1 MSTVQKAGKKK
12 DEVSSKEDRLELA
25 QKNQQ
30 VSELPFVG
38 REVELKRI
46 LTFFNGT
53 LSSDRL
59 SIFWIRGEAG
69 IGKSR
74 LMAEAILHLPPSVV
88 VIHARFY
95 PDSSIAVLQV
105 LGEAIVETRRRY
117 FPDEPTLPPTN
128 LAELLASV
136 RGLLRRQP
144 TLLAIE
150 GIHLLDQKGASD
162 FSAIIRS
169 LEREPLAVICTARP
183 EIDSAYGIAL
193 PFIVATQEVKGL
205 TKDDL
210 RQLALKI
217 QADPH
222 RYTNLVDLI
231 YEKTHGHPLAIW
243 AIYRAFQSNRSDL
256 SESPIALVRRI
267 THETTTIVVAGML
280 RTLSEAELEAAKRLA
295 CLGEIFAKR
304 GALLLIDGAEE
315 MLQLL
320 VRQRILTTQIEHV
333 APILDGIAD
342 ESPLAFTHSIL
353 HEYLVAIAPEAD
365 EHLLSV
371 LEFDVPIYSITPF
384 LHAHK
389 ANFPLERI
397 ELLKS
402 LLWQSIQS
410 TNRLLNSPHWN
421 LGIAINKAAQQQV
434 ESHREILTQTEYHDL
449 RVELLLLECGLHNA
463 FVNAKAFQEPAREL
477 LEITASPSDENQA
490 LQRLRALEF
499 AIYRGDHAWSF
510 QTDSV
515 LDEMEQIADHYPQ
528 LRLHEVYLHLLS
540 TLAGGIRAS
549 GSMERVRRLERHLN
563 QILAAARIENA
574 IEARHTALLWIAPSL
589 LPTFDTQAELE
600 DRSRLAEEILREC
613 NGAQPVGMMLTAWP
627 RFLEATGR
635 SSEAIEILDRWL
647 MPKLTGYDLPQQ
659 FALRM
664 LRLIVEGARGTPLQ
678 EIAKKAELLLE
689 EYLSSQSYE
698 NEPSATYAHIA
709 VGTHLIMVGTMSGDI
724 EWGRSMARK
733 VCGGGGSIDAYMFFE
748 TSVLQHDIDGIKA
761 AVDQKIYPEQF
772 EDILTFLFAPNPD
785 ENLRVKSLASARG
798 LLQDPIVR
806 RQHLLRVRAII
817 ALLELPIEKMQQ
829 MQAKLKEDIRD
840 AIERG
845 IEWLSNRDAPGY
857 LPPMLAIAKTYL
869 RDRENLIESQQM
881 EENTSGTDTEEIP
894 NVRINV
900 IGKITIAVGEE
911 KPRGMRGKRQERL
924 IALLVLNYLQEAP
937 LSLSDFRR
945 LSTEL
950 EDEAERANYLRILT
964 SRLRKRIGS
973 DGIITDGKS
982 APQLN
987 LKVASVDLL
996 EASNLIEQATLFVR
1010 NNNGGSGAI
1019 ALEEAMK
1026 FLEAGEIY
1034 PELDD
1039 ELFEAARNDFQNR
1052 LREAILLAAELLE
1065 REGGEERGRELIAK
1079 GLKILP
1085 QDRVLQAK
1093 LSSEE

>member
-1 MSTVQKAGKKK
+1 MSTVQKAGKRK
-12 DEVSSKEDRLELA
+12 DGISSKEDRRELA
-25 QKNQQ
+25 QKGQQ
-30 VSELPFVG
+30 VSELPFIG

-46 LTFFNGT
+46 LTFLNGA
-53 LSSDRL
+53 LSADRL

-74 LMAEAILHLPPSVV
+74 LIAEALLLLPSSVV

-95 PDSSIAVLQV
+95 PDSSIAVQQV
-105 LGEAIVETRRRY
+105 LGEAIVEARRRY
-117 FPDEPTLPPTN
+117 FPDEPTPPPGN

-144 TLLAIE
+144 TVLAIE
-150 GIHLLDQKGASD
+150 GIHLLDQKGSSD
-162 FSAIIRS
+162 FSAIIHS

-183 EIDSAYGIAL
+183 EIDAAYGIAL
-193 PFIVATQEVKGL
+193 PFIVATQEMKGL
-205 TKDDL
+205 KKDDL

-222 RYTNLVDLI
+222 RFTNLIDLI

-243 AIYRAFQSNRSDL
+243 AIFRAFQSKRSDL
-256 SESPIALVRRI
+256 SESPIGLVRRI
-267 THETTTIVVAGML
+267 TQETTTSVVAGML
-280 RTLSEAELEAAKRLA
+280 QMLDEAELEAAKRLA
-295 CLGEIFAKR
+295 CLGEVFAR
-304 GALLLIDGAEE
+304 RAALLLIDGAEE

-320 VRQRILTTQIEHV
+320 VRHRILTTQIEHTV
-333 APILDGIAD
+333 PILGGIAD

-353 HEYLVAIAPEAD
+353 HEYLVAVAPEAD

-371 LEFDVPIYSITPF
+371 LEFDVPMYSITPF

-389 ANFPLERI
+389 ANFPQERI

-410 TNRLLNSPHWN
+410 TNMLLNSPHWN
-421 LGIAINKAAQQQV
+421 LGIAINKAAQLQV
-434 ESHREILTQTEYHDL
+434 ESHRNILTQAEYHDL

-463 FVNAKAFQEPAREL
+463 FVNAQAFQEPAREL

-490 LQRLRALEF
+490 LQRLSALEF
-499 AIYRGDHAWSF
+499 AIYQGNHAWSF

-515 LDEMEQIADHYPQ
+515 LDEMEQIANRFPR
-528 LRLHEVYLHLLS
+528 LRLHEVYLHLLT

-549 GSMERVRRLERHLN
+549 GSIERVRRLQQHLD
-563 QILAAARIENA
+563 QILATARVENA
-574 IEARHTALLWIAPSL
+574 LEARQTALLWIAPSL
-589 LPTFDTQAELE
+589 LPIFDTQAELE

-635 SSEAIEILDRWL
+635 SSEAIAILDRWL
-647 MPKLTGYDLPQQ
+647 TPKLTGYDLPPQ

-664 LRLIVEGARGTPLQ
+664 FRLIVEGARGTPLQ
-678 EIAKKAELLLE
+678 EIAKKAELLTE
-689 EYLSSQSYE
+689 EYLSIQSYE
-698 NEPSATYAHIA
+698 GEPSSTYAQIA
-709 VGTHLIMVGTMSGDI
+709 IGTHLIVVGTMSGEI
-724 EWGRSMARK
+724 QWGRSIARK
-733 VCGGGGSIDAYMFFE
+733 ICGNGGSVDAYMLFE
-748 TSVLQHDIDGIKA
+748 TSVLEHDIEGIKA
-761 AVDQKIYPEQF
+761 TLDQKNYPEQF

-785 ENLRVKSLASARG
+785 EDLRVKGLTSARR
-798 LLQDPIVR
+798 LLQNPIVR
-806 RQHLLRVRAII
+806 RQHILRIRSIV
-817 ALLELPIEKMQQ
+817 ALLELRVDRMQQ
-829 MQAKLKEDIRD
+829 MQEELKDDIQE

-845 IEWLSNRDAPGY
+845 IEWLSTRDAPGY

-869 RDRENLIESQQM
+869 KSHESLPQSQQI
-881 EENTSGTDTEEIP
+881 EEKTSGTDKEEIP

-900 IGKITIAVGEE
+900 IGKITIAVGEG
-911 KPRGMRGKRQERL
+911 KPRGMRGKRQERM

-950 EDEAERANYLRILT
+950 DDVAERANYLRILT

-987 LKVASVDLL
+987 LKVVSVDLL
-996 EASNLIEQATLFVR
+996 EASDLIEQATLFIR
-1010 NNNGGSGAI
+1010 NNNGGGGAI

-1026 FLEAGEIY
+1026 LLEAGEIY
-1034 PELDD
+1034 PELND
-1039 ELFEAARNDFQNR
+1039 EFFEAARNDFQGR
-1052 LREAILLAAELLE
+1052 LREAILFAAELLE